1 MLAFYFMA
9 ELNKFILVD
18 SFVGK
23 DFISNF
29 QVIQLMNHFFLSASV
44 HCIELMCC
52 GKGLMH
58 DSL

>member
-18 SFVGK
+18 SIVGK
-23 DFISNF
+23 GFISSF

-44 HCIELMCC
+44 YWIELMCY

>member
-1 MLAFYFMA
+1 MA

-18 SFVGK
+18 SIVGK

-29 QVIQLMNHFFLSASV
+29 QVIQLMNHFFFPASV
-44 HCIELMCC
+44 HWIELMCY

>member
-18 SFVGK
+18 SIVGK

-29 QVIQLMNHFFLSASV
+29 QVIQLMNHFFFPASV
-44 HCIELMCC
+44 HWIELMCY